1 MGADSHLLSRAKG
14 PRLTQDLHVAYVM
27 VRLRWSGAVDSVAWI
42 DCGHWAVG
50 PSDRLERRV
59 SPRRLREELRRRMA
73 EPEGGQGQAWRTCR
87 EIGWLQRRVSVP
99 GPDANGVGRQG

>member
-50 PSDRLERRV
+50 SSDRLERRV
-59 SPRRLREELRRRMA
+59 SPWRLREELRRRMA
-73 EPEGGQGQAWRTCR
+73 ELEGGQGSSLANMSRDR
-87 EIGWLQRRVSVP
+87 MASKARVSP
-99 GPDANGVGRQG
+99 WAGR